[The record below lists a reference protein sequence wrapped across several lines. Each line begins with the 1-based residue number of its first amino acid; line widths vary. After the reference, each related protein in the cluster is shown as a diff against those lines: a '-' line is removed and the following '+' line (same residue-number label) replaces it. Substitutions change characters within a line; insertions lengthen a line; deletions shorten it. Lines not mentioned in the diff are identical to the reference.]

1 MPAITRRRNPWI
13 VLLMRILIYLF
24 LSHGWNTNIS
34 NNTLLTARKKLRYF
48 FLKKA
53 SIPEKNRKCRLICS
67 MTPRSCYVVTS
78 SKIKVKGTV
87 AGDIFYAPHFPVS
100 QLRRGPW
107 CNFYDTKRCE

>member
-1 MPAITRRRNPWI
+1 
-13 VLLMRILIYLF
+13 
-24 LSHGWNTNIS
+24 
-34 NNTLLTARKKLRYF
+34 
-48 FLKKA
+48 
-53 SIPEKNRKCRLICS
+53 

-107 CNFYDTKRCE
+107 RNIYDTKRYEWSTPILARLAEQEEWNDFRFYFKFKC